1 MRTGSGIPHDFDAYA
16 RDRWPQLL
24 VTARLLT
31 GDLPAA
37 RELALSTLA
46 RVYARWGRVPR
57 NDVDFHVRRRLVRT
71 WLLRRRWPG
80 RRRRAARQQTVLVLR
95 HWEAV
100 PDKQIA
106 QLLGT
111 SAGAVR
117 HLDRRGMKAVGVD
130 ARRLREVYAA
140 WAGEVP
146 DSPFPREA
154 VRTRGRALRRRRTAV
169 LAAGCAAVLAL
180 PAYLAVGL
188 GGGTGAEASS
198 GTAAGRTPGTVRI
211 VAPGERVDAAPGV
224 QLWLTADG
232 SHWSTPRENDV
243 FSGVANDRHG
253 EPGVSSQQAEPV
265 RGRYLLSGV
274 YYGVHGDPGGV
285 ELDTGHSRI
294 AAKVL
299 TLAGSPGWGVWYASV
314 PVSGRDAKAILAG
327 STERGA
333 GGDTGGVKVYDSA
346 GAVLARLR
354 FGGWRA

>member
-31 GDLPAA
+31 GDLAAA
-37 RELALSTLA
+37 RELALGTLV

-95 HWEAV
+95 HWEAM

-111 SAGAVR
+111 SVGAVR
-117 HLDRRGMKAVGVD
+117 HLERRGMKTVGVD

-146 DSPFPREA
+146 DAPFPREA

-169 LAAGCAAVLAL
+169 LAAGYAALLAL

-243 FSGVANDRHG
+243 FKGVDNDPHG
-253 EPGVSSQQAEPV
+253 EPGVSVQAEQV
-265 RGRYLLSGV
+265 HGQYFLSGL
-274 YYGVHGDPGGV
+274 YHGVTGDPGRV
-285 ELDTGHSRI
+285 ELDTGHGKV

-299 TLAGSPGWGVWYASV
+299 TLAGSPGWGVWYASASM
-314 PVSGRDAKAILAG
+314 SGRDIKVILAESMRSG
-327 STERGA
+327 
-333 GGDTGGVKVYDSA
+333 GGDTGVKVYDAA

-354 FGGWRA
+354 LGE

>member
-37 RELALSTLA
+37 RELALGTLA

-80 RRRRAARQQTVLVLR
+80 RRRRAARQRTVLVLR

-111 SAGAVR
+111 SVGAVR
-117 HLDRRGMKAVGVD
+117 HLERRGMKAVGVD

-154 VRTRGRALRRRRTAV
+154 VRTRGRTLRRRRTAV
-169 LAAGCAAVLAL
+169 LAAGCAALLVPSAFF
-180 PAYLAVGL
+180 AVGL
-188 GGGTGAEASS
+188 GGGTGGAEASS
-198 GTAAGRTPGTVRI
+198 GTAAGRTAGTVRI

-232 SHWSTPRENDV
+232 SHWSTPRESDF
-243 FSGVANDRHG
+243 FSGVADDPHG
-253 EPGVSSQQAEPV
+253 GPGVSSQHTEPV
-265 RGRYLLSGV
+265 HGRYLVSGV
-274 YYGVHGDPGGV
+274 YYGVDGDPGRV
-285 ELDTGHSRI
+285 ELDTGHSEI
-294 AAKVL
+294 AANVL
-299 TLAGSPGWGVWYASV
+299 TLAGSPGWGAWYASV

-327 STERGA
+327 STESGA
-333 GGDTGGVKVYDSA
+333 GGVKVYDSA